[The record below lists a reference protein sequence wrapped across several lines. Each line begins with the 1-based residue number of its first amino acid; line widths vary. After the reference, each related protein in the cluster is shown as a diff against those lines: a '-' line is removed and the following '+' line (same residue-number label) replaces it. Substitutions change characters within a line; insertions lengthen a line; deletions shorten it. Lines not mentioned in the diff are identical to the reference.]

1 MLHSIPRIAL
11 FCSLQV
17 ALILAEQHTPANMLI
32 NDARLVHSK
41 RIQSR
46 FGVLCELSKDQ
57 MSMALMNSLGLPC
70 LQRLRGGKRKAKRSK
85 YDEDSDDVT
94 DMSDSADS
102 LTSSYTSTE
111 YDETE
116 YSDEDQDA
124 KGLDERDQDRDG
136 GYDDESSAHDYFDYD
151 HAFGK
156 GKKQLALRDTETRDE
171 TEAEGQ
177 NILTIS
183 SEGHVQ
189 YLAKGLRE
197 LQEAAKFTDITV
209 KGQGEAKI
217 AAHKAILAAASP
229 ELRKIIEDLPAGAKE
244 LDLQSMD
251 GDSLTIVFDYIYARK
266 IKVSEEKLPDLLG
279 VSQKLGVSGLKDTCY
294 FHLMKDLKPSNALRM
309 RHLGK
314 TLECHELLDAANRFI
329 MHDFVSV
336 SKSQSFNDLS
346 EDALYEIIGSDDLF
360 VESEKVIFDSVI
372 RWVEFNEV
380 NRSSSLLRLMGQ
392 IRFGLLP
399 LDVLAKKVAAA
410 PLIHKHLASNPQ
422 WQAMLNAAIAYV
434 GSTPEQ
440 RQMLESPQTK
450 VRLGSKGRYL
460 VCAGGRKGKNSDA
473 LKSALMIDSITG
485 EGFVL
490 DDMHIARKQVS
501 AAEAD
506 GLVYVA
512 GGWDGHKYMRSVELF
527 DLASN
532 TWKKGPAML
541 TARGSFGMANLG
553 GMICAAGGYDG
564 HKHLSSCEFLNRT
577 MQVWQQMA
585 PMLHARSGVRLA
597 VLGDRL
603 YAVGG
608 FDGKNVLNTVEIY
621 DSVTMKW
628 VEGPP
633 LNHARRDHAMAV
645 LDGVLYVAGGFD
657 SKHDLATVEK
667 LDPKT
672 NSWQLVAKM
681 QKKRSGLALHVLNH
695 KLCAIG
701 GYDGLKYLSAVESY
715 DPRLDEW
722 NLEHDVYLPS
732 RMAHFA
738 TAIV

>member
-1 MLHSIPRIAL
+1 
-11 FCSLQV
+11 
-17 ALILAEQHTPANMLI
+17 
-32 NDARLVHSK
+32 
-41 RIQSR
+41 
-46 FGVLCELSKDQ
+46 

-585 PMLHARSGVRLA
+585 PMLVALSHLSLCLPHGLQQHARSGVRLA

-608 FDGKNVLNTVEIY
+608 FDGKNVKSALWCL
-621 DSVTMKW
+621 KW

-681 QKKRSGLALHVLNH
+681 QKKRSGLALHVVRRGDKLAKSAAVETSLQLNH

-701 GYDGLKYLSAVESY
+701 GYDGLKYLSGQQ
-715 DPRLDEW
+715 P
-722 NLEHDVYLPS
+722 LPS
-732 RMAHFA
+732 AGRA
-738 TAIV
+738 